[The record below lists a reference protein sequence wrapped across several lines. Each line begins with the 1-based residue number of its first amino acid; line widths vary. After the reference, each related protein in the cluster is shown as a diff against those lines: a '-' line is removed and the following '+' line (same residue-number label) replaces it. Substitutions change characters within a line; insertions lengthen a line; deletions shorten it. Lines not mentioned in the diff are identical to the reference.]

1 MPLGRFDEFS
11 GAGAGIPN
19 TPLDNEPTPNLQ
31 SKKESPN
38 ITVGPN
44 AQSPAN
50 FNLNS
55 NESENTNSASVVYP
69 AGTNPG
75 RPGGESGERGPR
87 KKPNV
92 LKGFASYSVII
103 TIAAL
108 TKQELAD
115 PDNSYR
121 ASNPQNVILRSGGS
135 QNQQVKTSY
144 EREAGITLEYYI
156 DNLDIETIMAPTPLT
171 MQTNATTFRFQ
182 VIEPYSMGIFL
193 ETLANSV
200 DIDQLDTNSKPN
212 YATQPYV
219 MILDF
224 VGYDNEGRE
233 ISADSGAQIR
243 RYIPLRFTE
252 IEFNVSGG
260 GSVYDIQAIAYN
272 DYALAD
278 EIQSIPQDAHIIGST
293 VAEALQTGF
302 QSLTKML
309 NDRELNEKEKGN
321 KSAANAYIIM
331 FPNEQSSADDPY
343 KGTIEDPRGATSVPP
358 QIGATIRAVAENGFN
373 EERLKDFAEL
383 SENINEIGKSKL
395 SDEVFD
401 GSAKPHR
408 STADVDNPDISLVS
422 QAFNSINIHQG
433 QRIQDII
440 EELFLNSIYGQEF
453 ATKTPDSR
461 GMLPYFRIETEV
473 YEIVNPA
480 NEKLRGSSAKIFV
493 YRVLTYKVHAA
504 HLAGSSQKPPGLP
517 ALKSSIPKEYNYLYT
532 GQNDDI
538 LDFDLQ
544 FNTAFFQTLQF
555 DYFQAGQ
562 DQTTGAA
569 FSRSPIANVTPGINE
584 GDRGDPENEPQV
596 ETQST
601 IQAGTNSAIISGTQR
616 ESAATRISRAFN
628 DAIVNGIDLITAEME
643 IWGDPYY
650 LNDSGMGNFRSPR
663 VGNQQTANGA
673 IDYQYE
679 EAFII
684 LNFRTPLDINS
695 DTGGYRFPEVGGE
708 PVRKFSGV
716 YRVTEITNSISANKF
731 TQRLKMIRLRNQYGE
746 ETAGSTNI
754 KEDGQELFAELLRQ
768 NEAAEDLVSPIPE
781 GTVEVGPIEVVNPPE
796 EIQNPVT
803 GEGTIP
809 PSGSTF
815 ISP

>member
-1 MPLGRFDEFS
+1 MALGRLGEFS
-11 GAGAGIPN
+11 QAGSGIQN
-19 TPLDNEPTPNLQ
+19 TPLNTEPNPNSQ
-31 SKKESPN
+31 SKKRSPE
-38 ITVGPN
+38 ITLGPN
-44 AQSPAN
+44 PQSVAN
-50 FNLNS
+50 FDLNNNGS
-55 NESENTNSASVVYP
+55 GTENSASVAFP

-87 KKPNV
+87 KKSNV
-92 LKGFASYSVII
+92 LKEFASYSVIT

-115 PDNSYR
+115 PDNTYR
-121 ASNPQNVILRSGGS
+121 IRNPQNIILRSGGS
-135 QNQQVKTSY
+135 QNKQVKTSY
-144 EREAGITLEYYI
+144 EQEAGITLEYYI

-171 MQTNATTFRFQ
+171 MQTNATTFSFQ

-200 DIDQLDTNSKPN
+200 DTGQLDTNSKPN

-224 VGYDNEGRE
+224 IGYDDQGRKLSPE
-233 ISADSGAQIR
+233 SGTQIR

-252 IEFNVSGG
+252 IEFNVSSG

-293 VAEALQTGF
+293 VAEVLQTGF
-302 QSLTKML
+302 QSLTNML
-309 NDRELNEKEKGN
+309 NVRELNEKDKGN
-321 KSAANAYIIM
+321 KSAANAYVIM
-331 FPNEQSSADDPY
+331 FPTEQASADDPF
-343 KGTIEDPRGATSVPP
+343 KGSIQDVEGATSVPP
-358 QIGATIRAVAENGFN
+358 QIGATIKAVVENGFN
-373 EERLKDFAEL
+373 EEKLKEFAE
-383 SENINEIGKSKL
+383 SPENINELGNSKL
-395 SDEVFD
+395 SDDIFD
-401 GSAKPHR
+401 GSSKPHR
-408 STADVDNPDISLVS
+408 STQDVDNPSSSPVS

-440 EELFLNSIYGQEF
+440 QELFLNSKYGQGF
-453 ATKTPDSR
+453 ATKTPDAK

-480 NEKLRGSSAKIFV
+480 NEKLRGASAKVFV
-493 YRVLTYKVHAA
+493 YRVLTYKVHSA

-517 ALKSSIPKEYNYLYT
+517 ALKQQIPKEYNYLYT

-544 FNTAFFQTLQF
+544 FNTAFFQTIQF

-569 FSRSPIANVTPGINE
+569 FSRSPVSNQTPGISQGE
-584 GDRGDPENEPQV
+584 RGDPENEGQI
-596 ETQST
+596 ETQGI
-601 IQAGTNSAIISGTQR
+601 IQSGTNSAIISGSQR
-616 ESAATRISRAFN
+616 ESASTRISRAFN

-684 LNFRTPLDINS
+684 LNFRTPLDINL

-716 YRVTEITNSISANKF
+716 YRITEITNSISANKF

-746 ETAGSTNI
+746 ETAESTNI
-754 KEDGQELFAELLRQ
+754 QEDGQELFAELLRQ
-768 NEAAEDLVSPIPE
+768 NEVAEDLVSPIPE
-781 GTVEVGPIEVVNPPE
+781 GTVEVGPIEAVDPPPE
-796 EIQNPVT
+796 EQT
-803 GEGTIP
+803 GTGTTVP
-809 PSGSTF
+809 GSGSSF

>member
-1 MPLGRFDEFS
+1 
-11 GAGAGIPN
+11 
-19 TPLDNEPTPNLQ
+19 
-31 SKKESPN
+31 
-38 ITVGPN
+38 
-44 AQSPAN
+44 
-50 FNLNS
+50 
-55 NESENTNSASVVYP
+55 
-69 AGTNPG
+69 
-75 RPGGESGERGPR
+75 
-87 KKPNV
+87 
-92 LKGFASYSVII
+92 
-103 TIAAL
+103 
-108 TKQELAD
+108 
-115 PDNSYR
+115 
-121 ASNPQNVILRSGGS
+121 
-135 QNQQVKTSY
+135 
-144 EREAGITLEYYI
+144 
-156 DNLDIETIMAPTPLT
+156 
-171 MQTNATTFRFQ
+171 
-182 VIEPYSMGIFL
+182 MGIFL

-224 VGYDNEGRE
+224 VGYDDQGRE
-233 ISADSGAQIR
+233 ISDDSGAQIR

-293 VAEALQTGF
+293 VSEALQTGF
-302 QSLTKML
+302 QSLTSML
-309 NDRELNEKEKGN
+309 NRRELNEKEKGN
-321 KSAANAYIIM
+321 KSAANAYVIM
-331 FPNEQSSADDPY
+331 FPNEQSSADDPF

-358 QIGATIRAVAENGFN
+358 QVGATIKAVVENGFN
-373 EERLKDFAEL
+373 EEKLKDFAE
-383 SENINEIGKSKL
+383 SAENINNLGKSKL
-395 SDEVFD
+395 TDDIFD
-401 GSAKPHR
+401 GSQKPHR
-408 STADVDNPDISLVS
+408 STEGVDNPDISLVS

-440 EELFLNSIYGQEF
+440 EEFFLNSEYGKSF
-453 ATKTPDSR
+453 ATETPDSR

-480 NEKLRGSSAKIFV
+480 NEKLRGTSAKIFV

-504 HLAGSSQKPPGLP
+504 HLASSSQKPPGLP
-517 ALKSSIPKEYNYLYT
+517 ALKRNIPKEYNYLYT

-569 FSRSPIANVTPGINE
+569 FGRSPVANQTPGIDE
-584 GDRGDPENEPQV
+584 GERGDPENEGQV
-596 ETQST
+596 ETLGTTQS
-601 IQAGTNSAIISGTQR
+601 GTNSAIISGTQR

-628 DAIVNGIDLITAEME
+628 DAIVNGVDLITAEME

-663 VGNQQTANGA
+663 IGNQQTANGA

-695 DTGGYRFPEVGGE
+695 NTGGYRFPEVAGE

-716 YRVTEITNSISANKF
+716 YRITEITNSISANKF

-746 ETAGSTNI
+746 ETAGSTNVR
-754 KEDGQELFAELLRQ
+754 EDGQELFAEIVRQ
-768 NEAAEDLVSPIPE
+768 NESLDEFLSSSSV
-781 GTVEVGPIEVVNPPE
+781 GTVEVGPIETVSPESETGLSGAGETPLVNEPDA
-796 EIQNPVT
+796 T
-803 GEGTIP
+803 GDTPDLGGGTIGGP
-809 PSGSTF
+809 IAP
-815 ISP
+815 

>member
-1 MPLGRFDEFS
+1 MGIGRLGEFS
-11 GAGAGIPN
+11 QAGSRIDN
-19 TPLDNEPTPNLQ
+19 TPLDTEPNPNSQ
-31 SKKESPN
+31 SKKSSPE
-38 ITVGPN
+38 ITVGP
-44 AQSPAN
+44 QSIAN

-55 NESENTNSASVVYP
+55 SGSETANSASVKFP

-92 LKGFASYSVII
+92 LKDFASYSVVV

-115 PDNSYR
+115 PDNTYR
-121 ASNPQNVILRSGGS
+121 IRNPQNIILRSGGS
-135 QNQQVKTSY
+135 QDKQVKTSY
-144 EREAGITLEYYI
+144 EQEADITLEYYI

-171 MQTNATTFRFQ
+171 MQTNATTFSFQ

-200 DIDQLDTNSKPN
+200 DTSQLDTNSKPN

-224 VGYDNEGRE
+224 IGYDDQGRKLSPE
-233 ISADSGAQIR
+233 SGTQIR

-252 IEFNVSGG
+252 IEFNVSAG
-260 GSVYDIQAIAYN
+260 GSVYDIKAIAYN

-278 EIQSIPQDAHIIGST
+278 EIQAIPQDAHMIGST

-309 NDRELNEKEKGN
+309 NERELAEKRAGN
-321 KSAANAYIIM
+321 TSAANAYVIM
-331 FPNEQSSADDPY
+331 FPTEQASADDPF
-343 KGTIEDPRGATSVPP
+343 KGSIQDVEGATSVPP
-358 QIGATIRAVAENGFN
+358 QIGATIKAVVENGFN
-373 EERLKDFAEL
+373 EEKLKEFAE
-383 SENINEIGKSKL
+383 SPKNINEFGKSKL
-395 SDEVFD
+395 SDDIFD
-401 GSAKPHR
+401 GSSKPHR
-408 STADVDNPDISLVS
+408 STQDVDNPNSSPVS
-422 QAFNSINIHQG
+422 QAFNSINVHQG

-440 EELFLNSIYGQEF
+440 QELFLNSAYGKKYVTE
-453 ATKTPDSR
+453 TPDSK

-480 NEKLRGSSAKIFV
+480 NEKIRGTSAKIFV
-493 YRVLTYKVHAA
+493 YRILTYKVHSA

-517 ALKSSIPKEYNYLYT
+517 ALKNQIPKEYNYLYT

-555 DYFQAGQ
+555 DAFQAGQ

-569 FSRSPIANVTPGINE
+569 FSRSPVDIQTPGLAQ
-584 GDRGDPENEPQV
+584 GDRGDPENEGQV
-596 ETQST
+596 QTQGTTQS
-601 IQAGTNSAIISGTQR
+601 GTDSALISGTQR
-616 ESAATRISRAFN
+616 ESPATRISRAFN
-628 DAIVNGIDLITAEME
+628 DAITNGVDLITAEME

-663 VGNQQTANGA
+663 VGFQQTANGA

-684 LNFRTPLDINS
+684 LNFRTPLDINP
-695 DTGGYRFPEVGGE
+695 DTGSYQFPEVGGE

-716 YRVTEITNSISANKF
+716 YRITEITNSIRANKF

-746 ETAGSTNI
+746 ETIGATNI
-754 KEDGQELFAELLRQ
+754 KEEGKQLF
-768 NEAAEDLVSPIPE
+768 EDLLKQQKLIDELSSSIPE
-781 GTVEVGPIEVVNPPE
+781 GSGAEGDDSDDPPPAEQTGTGTTVPG
-796 EIQNPVT
+796 
-803 GEGTIP
+803 
-809 PSGSTF
+809 SGSSF
-815 ISP
+815 VSP